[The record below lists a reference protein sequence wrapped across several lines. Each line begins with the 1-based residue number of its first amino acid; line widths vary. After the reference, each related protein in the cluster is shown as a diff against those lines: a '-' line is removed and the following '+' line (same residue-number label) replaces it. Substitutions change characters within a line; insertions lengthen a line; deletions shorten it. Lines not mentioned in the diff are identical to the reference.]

1 MGESDNRDDRL
12 ERIKGDIGEQLESGK
27 IVLGMGEY

>member
-1 MGESDNRDDRL
+1 MEMDEELDWLL
-12 ERIKGDIGEQLESGK
+12 EEAKGQLESGK